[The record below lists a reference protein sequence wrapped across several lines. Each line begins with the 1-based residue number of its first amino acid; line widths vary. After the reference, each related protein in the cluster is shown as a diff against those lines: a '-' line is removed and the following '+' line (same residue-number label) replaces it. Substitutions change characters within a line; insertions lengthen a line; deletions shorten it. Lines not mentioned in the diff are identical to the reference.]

1 MKKNGLLTFIFACI
15 PGAGQMYYGYMQR
28 GLSIAMILILCVM
41 AATVVEPLL
50 FLCLVIWMYSFFDT
64 YDLIRHMAAGEPKE
78 DSLLVLGNYE
88 EIKKMV
94 PQHNRLIGWGL
105 VGFGVWALYET
116 FISTWLYTLLCNL
129 MGNGYAYDIIRGIPN
144 VVIAALLIFAGLK
157 LLGLHPEK
165 KNRDDELPP
174 YPHEYLCLPPWG
186 GGGTAAPDGGQP
198 YGRCSSALCR
208 RVGAGHVPPAA
219 DPPPLCPP
227 YTRGPSMPGSYHS
240 I

>member
-1 MKKNGLLTFIFACI
+1 MKKNGFLTFIFACI

-88 EIKKMV
+88 EIKKLV

-105 VGFGVWALYET
+105 IGFGVWALYD
-116 FISTWLYTLLCNL
+116 LLI
-129 MGNGYAYDIIRGIPN
+129 GNWVYKILTNVLGYGHAWDIINGIPN
-144 VVIAALLIFAGLK
+144 LVVGGLLVFAGFK
-157 LLGLHPEK
+157 LLNMPPAK
-165 KNRDDELPP
+165 KNSDDELPP
-174 YPHEYLCLPPWG
+174 YPHE
-186 GGGTAAPDGGQP
+186 
-198 YGRCSSALCR
+198 
-208 RVGAGHVPPAA
+208 
-219 DPPPLCPP
+219 
-227 YTRGPSMPGSYHS
+227 
-240 I
+240 

>member
-1 MKKNGLLTFIFACI
+1 MKKNGFLTFIFACI

-88 EIKKMV
+88 EVKKLL

-105 VGFGVWALYET
+105 VGIGVWALYDT
-116 FISTWLYTLLCNL
+116 SQTGSIRCCAILWATATPTTSSL
-129 MGNGYAYDIIRGIPN
+129 AYRM
-144 VVIAALLIFAGLK
+144 LSLR
-157 LLGLHPEK
+157 H
-165 KNRDDELPP
+165 
-174 YPHEYLCLPPWG
+174 C
-186 GGGTAAPDGGQP
+186 
-198 YGRCSSALCR
+198 
-208 RVGAGHVPPAA
+208 
-219 DPPPLCPP
+219 
-227 YTRGPSMPGSYHS
+227 
-240 I
+240 